1 MERKIKFRVWD
12 RKEQEMIYNALE
24 ITNFGLG
31 DGSLLVDVKAQRGNE
46 LDWMQFT
53 GLKDRLDREIYE
65 GDILQSYDRKSD
77 KLEVRF
83 QNASFGIYDL
93 DCPANGFGAFG
104 SHFDLR
110 EWEVIGN
117 IYEMGERE

>member
-1 MERKIKFRVWD
+1 MRKIKFRVWD

-53 GLKDRLDREIYE
+53 GLKDMTDREIYE
-65 GDILQSYDRKSD
+65 FCELNNQWVVEYIAPCFVLKNIFNGDVIQIW
-77 KLEVRF
+77 E
-83 QNASFGIYDL
+83 GINYEITREYV
-93 DCPANGFGAFG
+93 G
-104 SHFDLR
+104 S
-110 EWEVIGN
+110 N
-117 IYEMGERE
+117 S